1 MAVFIFRCR
10 DCQHEAPPAGSKG
23 QDNVDRPGRCE
34 RCGGPLEIGR
44 QSSPDP
50 VAESARRGVVERLQ
64 LRDVWSSI
72 AETWYAWH
80 VSRRMLKLYQQVR
93 SECDLT
99 GKSLY
104 EQVIMRWSRADS
116 RSTAAILRH
125 AEESFCTWPASHD
138 LRFRNVVH
146 YVVVCEYLQARK
158 GNLGTQTR
166 MGTTVA
172 RVVPNDL

>member
-1 MAVFIFRCR
+1 MAIFIFRCR
-10 DCQHEAPPAGSKG
+10 DCQHEAPPAGSKA
-23 QDNVDRPGRCE
+23 QDTADRPGRCE

-44 QSSPDP
+44 QSSPEP
-50 VAESARRGVVERLQ
+50 VAESPHQRLVERLH
-64 LRDVWSSI
+64 LRDAWLML

-93 SECDLT
+93 SECGLT
-99 GKSLY
+99 GISLY
-104 EQVIMRWSRADS
+104 EQVIMRWSRVDTRA
-116 RSTAAILRH
+116 TAAILRH
-125 AEESFCTWPASHD
+125 AEESFCIWPASHD

-146 YVVVCEYLQARK
+146 YVVVREYLQARK
-158 GNLGTQTR
+158 GNVGTQTR

>member
-1 MAVFIFRCR
+1 M
-10 DCQHEAPPAGSKG
+10 P
-23 QDNVDRPGRCE
+23 RPERCE
-34 RCGGPLEIGR
+34 RCGGPLELGR
-44 QSSPDP
+44 QSSPAP
-50 VAESARRGVVERLQ
+50 VTDTPRDRIVERLH
-64 LRDVWSSI
+64 LRDIWSTI

-93 SECDLT
+93 TECDLT
-99 GKSLY
+99 GTSLY
-104 EQVIMRWSRADS
+104 EQVIMRWSQIDIRA
-116 RSTAAILRH
+116 TAAILRH

-146 YVVVCEYLQARK
+146 YVVVYEYLQSRK

-172 RVVPNDL
+172 RVVPDDL